1 VNGNGQNFTLSRKQL
16 KAIPVIISA
25 KTITEGVKQAGI
37 SKTLFYDWMKDDN
50 FRNEF
55 IAKQNDV
62 IEAALKELKGLSSE
76 AVESLGK
83 LLRETENEN
92 IRLKAIALILDHTI
106 KIKELEDIEKRL
118 EALEGRLNDGRH

>member
-1 VNGNGQNFTLSRKQL
+1 MNGNGQNFTLSRKQL

-62 IEAALKELKGLSSE
+62 IATALKELKGLSSE

-83 LLRETENEN
+83 ILRETENEN
-92 IRLKAIALILDHTI
+92 IRLKVIALILDHTI
-106 KIKELEDIEKRL
+106 KMKEMEDIEQRL
-118 EALEGRLNDGRH
+118 IEIERRMSNGKY

>member
-1 VNGNGQNFTLSRKQL
+1 MNGNGQNFTLSRKQL

-37 SKTLFYDWMKDDN
+37 SKTLFYDWMKTEA

-55 IAKQNDV
+55 VSRQNDV
-62 IEAALKELKGLSSE
+62 IETVLIELKNLSSE

-83 LLRETENEN
+83 LHRETKNEN
-92 IRLKAIALILDHTI
+92 IRLKAITFIIDHTM
-106 KIKELEDIEKRL
+106 KMKEIEDIEQRL
-118 EALEGRLNDGRH
+118 TEIEGRMTNGKY